1 MRKLEMKT
9 LRTFALVALAAA
21 VAAITPAVHAAA
33 VDVTAV
39 VTDINAQMAPITSLA
54 TAVLTVFVG
63 IKAFHWVRRA
73 LS

>member
-1 MRKLEMKT
+1 MKS
-9 LRTFALVALAAA
+9 LRTFVAVAFAAA
-21 VAAITPAVHAAA
+21 VSLITPAVHAAA
-33 VDVTAV
+33 VDVTAL